1 MRSVREMAIVLPEL
15 APGGDDA
22 GALEETKG
30 EGPDRPPALALRSGI
45 DDGHFAFGT
54 DGLAQDPDI
63 DPLRRHRWRADQEG
77 GGFECRTQIVRQH
90 RGDLGEGVPA
100 GAGEPLVWLLAH
112 PAGAEHQR
120 LDL

>member
-1 MRSVREMAIVLPEL
+1 MAIILPEL

-77 GGFECRTQIVRQH
+77 GWLRVPHADRPAAPRRSW
-90 RGDLGEGVPA
+90 RGRSGRRRRAA
-100 GAGEPLVWLLAH
+100 GLA
-112 PAGAEHQR
+112 
-120 LDL
+120 

>member
-77 GGFECRTQIVRQH
+77 VASSAARRSSGSTAAILARAFR
-90 RGDLGEGVPA
+90 PA
-100 GAGEPLVWLLAH
+100 P
-112 PAGAEHQR
+112 
-120 LDL
+120 